1 MKRTYQKLI
10 AILLTAMMILG
21 LLPTMAFAV
30 GDGSGRAEEPVE
42 FVSGYIPYYHV
53 GTTAVTDAYLRGE
66 ALEVN
71 GVNLAQ
77 PNDTLP
83 SSYNSNTLGYVT
95 SVKDQNPYG
104 SCWAHAA
111 MGSIES
117 YMIKHGIKV
126 GTGSAAT
133 TSLNLSETQHCYF
146 NYSTAYDAEGM
157 TNGDKC
163 TVTASGSKNGLDC
176 GGNGEMSAYTLQ
188 HWTGAADESQSALSY
203 SKASTVASS
212 GLNSQYCYQYNVCHV
227 QNSEWIPASNIAA
240 VKQAIMDY
248 GAGNISYYETGNA
261 YTYICT
267 IDSTSQSSS
276 SHKWANHAIT
286 IVGWDDSIATSNF
299 KPNKPSGKGAWIC
312 KNSWG
317 TSYFNSGYCYI
328 SYEDTSVLEGYIY
341 FYDAEGI
348 DNYDHNY
355 QYDGSCNVVCYGKGW
370 PSSQDYYVGF
380 ANNTKVANVFTA
392 TGSQLLRA
400 IAFCSWDEGMSYTV
414 DIYKN
419 PTTGNPSS
427 GTLMT
432 SQTGTITYAG
442 YYTIP
447 LNNPVSLSANDTFS
461 VVITQNVPTADDDG
475 YYVHTPYDATFNN
488 SSIVSWANWTHVNHG
503 NTSYYKEPNGSWT
516 DCPDNGDYRIKA
528 YTDDYTVSYT
538 VTAVSNNTNY
548 GTVSVNGTV
557 ITASPKNG
565 YYVSGCEVTSGTAT
579 FTINGNTINVNPS
592 SDCTIK
598 VIFAAKPTY
607 TVNFVAC
614 GAAVGSQT
622 AQVNDSITL
631 PSSAT
636 AVSGYSFIGWTAS
649 QVAETTSKP
658 SYYAPGASYTVTGN
672 ATFYAL
678 YSRSEG
684 SGAVVYQLADGLEN
698 GGSYILVA
706 DGSVSGTT
714 GYAVG
719 NTVAANNHY
728 LTAVQ
733 VTINS
738 DNTCTA
744 TSANLPKVLWQVASA
759 SNGYTFYNAAVGKY
773 MGLDSSEYVYPSDTA
788 LAWAYTSD
796 GYLDNQTDSEGYYY
810 LSYASSNTRYTT
822 SKSGAVIRLY
832 EAVNSSVTYYNT
844 DPVVQTHTHSM
855 TYTAAVAPTCTE
867 AGHSAYYYCAGC
879 GKYFSDAQ
887 GNNEITLAST
897 VIAAAGHNAGSAV
910 TENNVAPTCGSAG
923 GYDTV
928 VYCTVCGA
936 ELSRTHSTVAATG
949 NHSYGA
955 WVSNNNGTHKH
966 TCSVCGK
973 VETVNCSYND
983 VVTPPTATEQGY
995 TTHTCTVCAY
1005 SYVDSYTAPIGQTT
1019 YYTVSFS
1026 VPSGVS
1032 AVSSQTVEAGSSITL
1047 PSAGAPAGY
1056 SFLGWVT
1063 AAVDHSA
1070 SRPANI
1076 LSGSYT
1082 VNADVTLKALY
1093 SCSEGSGGET
1103 VYQKVESAPS
1113 DWTGNYVITYGT
1125 SASSMYVLKGLS
1137 GNTKY
1142 ESASAGG
1149 AVLLSNTG
1157 MTYADGVLTN
1167 AGSAYIFKVASTG
1180 SKYSMQNA
1188 STGTYLG
1195 SYSSYLY
1202 SRSSYS
1208 SSYCQWSLSVSGGNV
1223 TASNSYSSRYPYLNF
1238 KTGSKYFLIN
1248 SSAPTG
1254 LYFWKESVGGGS
1266 ATYYTTEIGSST
1278 PDPQPTY
1285 YTVSFSVPSGVSA
1298 VASQTVEA
1306 NSVINL
1312 PSAGAPSGY
1321 TFLGW
1326 VTADVNNAAAL
1337 PANVLNGSYTVA
1349 GSITLKALYSYT
1361 KNASGGFELLTAA
1374 PSDWAGNYV
1383 ITYGSSTSSS
1393 YVMKGLS
1400 GNTKYESAS
1409 SGGAV
1414 LFSNTG
1420 ISVANNVLSGVS
1432 DAYVFNIAST
1442 GSKYTMRNKSTGT
1455 YLVSYNG
1462 YLYSRSSYSSSYCQ
1476 WSLSMSGSAVTA
1488 ANSASSSYPYL
1499 TFSNSKYFIVNR
1511 TAGSYLYFWK
1521 ETEGGSSTW
1530 YTTIIG

>member
-1 MKRTYQKLI
+1 MKRSYQKLI
-10 AILLTAMMILG
+10 AILLTAMLVLS
-21 LLPTMAFAV
+21 LLPTMAFAL
-30 GDGSGRAEEPVE
+30 GDGEGRADEPVE
-42 FVSGYIPYYHV
+42 FKSGYIPFYHV

-66 ALEVN
+66 ALEIN
-71 GVNLAQ
+71 GTNLVQ
-77 PNDTLP
+77 PADTLP

-95 SVKDQNPYG
+95 SVKNQNPYG

-111 MGSIES
+111 MASIES
-117 YMIKHGIKV
+117 YMIKHGVHV
-126 GTGSAAT
+126 GSGSAAT
-133 TSLNLSETQHCYF
+133 TSLNLSETQHCFF

-157 TNGDKC
+157 LTGDKC
-163 TVTASGSKNGLDC
+163 TLTGSDSCLDS

-188 HWTGAADESQSALSY
+188 RWCGAADESQSALTY

-212 GLNSQYCYQYNVCHV
+212 GLGSQYSYNYNVCHV
-227 QNSEWIPASNIAA
+227 QNSEWIPGSNIAA

-267 IDSTSQSSS
+267 IDTSSQSSS

-317 TSYFNSGYCYI
+317 TSYFSSGYCYI

-341 FYDAEGI
+341 FYDAEPI
-348 DNYDHNY
+348 DNYAHNY
-355 QYDGSCNVVCYGKGW
+355 QYDGSCNVVTFGKGW
-370 PSSQDYYVGF
+370 NNSISTCTGF

-392 TGSQLLRA
+392 KGSELLKA
-400 IAFCSWDEGMSYTV
+400 VGFCSWDEGMSYTLEV
-414 DIYKN
+414 YKN

-427 GTLMT
+427 GTLMA

-447 LNNPVSLSANDTFS
+447 LNTPVSLSANDTFS
-461 VVITQNVPTADDDG
+461 IVFTQNVSVADDNG

-488 SSIVSWANWTHVNHG
+488 TNVVSWAKWTHTNHG

-516 DCPDNGDYRIKA
+516 DCADNGDFRIKA

-538 VTAVSNNTNY
+538 VTAVSNNTSY

-557 ITASPKNG
+557 ITASPKSG

-614 GAAVGSQT
+614 GSSVGSQT
-622 AQVNDSITL
+622 AQVNDVITL
-631 PSSAT
+631 PASAT
-636 AVSGYSFIGWTAS
+636 AVSGYDFIGWTAA
-649 QVAETTSKP
+649 QVAETTTKP
-658 SYYAPGASYTVTGN
+658 SYYAPGASYTVTAN
-672 ATFYAL
+672 ATLYAL

-684 SGAVVYQLADGLEN
+684 SGAVVYQLADSLEN
-698 GGSYILVA
+698 GGTYILVA

-719 NTVAANNHY
+719 NTAVSSSHY
-728 LTAVQ
+728 LTPVS
-733 VTINS
+733 VTVSN
-738 DNTCTA
+738 NVCTP
-744 TSANLPKVLWQVASA
+744 SSSNLAKVLWTASGSSA
-759 SNGYTFYNAAVGKY
+759 NGFTFYNEAVGKY
-773 MGLDSSEYVYPSDTA
+773 MGLDSSEYLAPTSSG
-788 LAWAYTSD
+788 LAWYYTAD
-796 GYLDNQTDSEGYYY
+796 RYLDNKVDSEGYYY
-810 LSYASSNTRYTT
+810 LSYSSSNTTRYTT
-822 SKSGAVIRLY
+822 SKSGAAISLY
-832 EAVNSSVTYYNT
+832 QAVNSAVTYYNT

-887 GNNEITLAST
+887 GSHEITLAST
-897 VIAAAGHNAGSAV
+897 VIAATGHTAGSAV

-1032 AVSSQTVEAGSSITL
+1032 AVASQTAEAGSSITL

-1056 SFLGWVT
+1056 AFLGWVT
-1063 AAVDHSA
+1063 AAVDNSA
-1070 SRPANI
+1070 SRPASI
-1076 LSGSYT
+1076 LTGSYT

-1093 SCSEGSGGET
+1093 SYSQGSGSAT
-1103 VYQKVESAPS
+1103 VYQKVESAPA
-1113 DWTGNYVITYGT
+1113 DWAGNYVITYGT
-1125 SASSMYVLKGLS
+1125 SASSMYVLKGLSGNTRYESTSAGGAALLSNAGITYSDGVLSGAGSAYIFKVASASGKYSIRNASTGTYLGSYSNYLYSRSSYSSTNCLWSLSVSSGNVTASNSYSSRYPYLTFKTSSSYFMINSSTSNGLSFWKETVGGGSVTYYTTEIGGSTPDPEPTYYTVSFSVPGGVSAVASQTVEAGSVISLPSAGAPAGYTFLGWVTADVNNASALPSNVLTGSYTVAASITLKALYSYTSQSAGGYELLSAAPSNWAGNYVITYGSGSSMYVLKGLS

-1149 AVLLSNTG
+1149 AVLLSSAG
-1157 MTYADGVLTN
+1157 ITN
-1167 AGSAYIFKVASTG
+1167 ANNSLTGVTSAYVFAVASTG
-1180 SKYSMQNA
+1180 SKYTIRNA

-1195 SYSSYLY
+1195 SYNSYLY

-1208 SSYCQWSLSVSGGNV
+1208 SSYCQWSLS
-1223 TASNSYSSRYPYLNF
+1223 
-1238 KTGSKYFLIN
+1238 I
-1248 SSAPTG
+1248 
-1254 LYFWKESVGGGS
+1254 
-1266 ATYYTTEIGSST
+1266 
-1278 PDPQPTY
+1278 
-1285 YTVSFSVPSGVSA
+1285 
-1298 VASQTVEA
+1298 
-1306 NSVINL
+1306 
-1312 PSAGAPSGY
+1312 
-1321 TFLGW
+1321 
-1326 VTADVNNAAAL
+1326 
-1337 PANVLNGSYTVA
+1337 
-1349 GSITLKALYSYT
+1349 
-1361 KNASGGFELLTAA
+1361 
-1374 PSDWAGNYV
+1374 
-1383 ITYGSSTSSS
+1383 
-1393 YVMKGLS
+1393 
-1400 GNTKYESAS
+1400 
-1409 SGGAV
+1409 
-1414 LFSNTG
+1414 
-1420 ISVANNVLSGVS
+1420 
-1432 DAYVFNIAST
+1432 
-1442 GSKYTMRNKSTGT
+1442 
-1455 YLVSYNG
+1455 
-1462 YLYSRSSYSSSYCQ
+1462 
-1476 WSLSMSGSAVTA
+1476 SGSNVTA
-1488 ANSASSSYPYL
+1488 ANSASSRYPYL
-1499 TFSNSKYFIVNR
+1499 SFSSSKYFMVASSAP
-1511 TAGSYLYFWK
+1511 TGLCFWK
-1521 ETEGGSSTW
+1521 ETAGGSATW
-1530 YTTIIG
+1530 YTTVIG